1 MGYLWVPFFC
11 KAFYSVTVVHTRK
24 LSPKAITPFIAP
36 AQTTSFIA
44 LAKKFGSETVTTKTP
59 PYLESWEFPNGDISS
74 TTTYP
79 TNLNY
84 RPNLNTIR
92 YIYANQFLN
101 FQGQGFLI
109 RTVGWCH
116 DTFVSLDHLWQKN
129 ARNIWTSN
137 FITRN
142 DLLYISIACICIDSN
157 VLYPSRH

>member
-116 DTFVSLDHLWQKN
+116 DTFVHLDHLWQKML
-129 ARNIWTSN
+129 
-137 FITRN
+137 
-142 DLLYISIACICIDSN
+142 DISEHQISSLAMTYYTY
-157 VLYPSRH
+157 LSRVYV